1 MKRITSML
9 LVFVTA
15 LLSFVGCV
23 GQDENSG
30 KIKIVAT
37 LFPQYDFA
45 RIISGDKADVTML
58 LPYGAESHTY
68 EPSVKD
74 MTVVS
79 SADVFLY
86 TGAVMEPWAKNLI
99 ENSDS
104 ERIKVVDL
112 SKGVRLLEG
121 TDGEEYHEKNNDH
134 THDYDP
140 HIWTSPKNALVM
152 VEVMLETLC
161 DIDPDN
167 KDYYTKNAGQLKKEI
182 ESIDSEL
189 LEISERYDGTP
200 LYFGGKF
207 AFLYMFDVYGFN
219 FRSPYKGCSD
229 ETEPSIKDISDIC
242 REIKEDGVV
251 YIFCEE
257 MSEGKVAKSVADE
270 TGTKLLVLH
279 SCHNLSKSEA
289 EKGESYVSIMK
300 KNVENIRLA
309 IER

>member
-112 SKGVRLLEG
+112 SKGVRLLDG

-207 AFLYMFDVYGFN
+207 AFLYMFDAYGFN